1 MSNAPRFS
9 PRRRQAGGGVRV
21 QAQQPVPDVQ
31 EAWLQHGDG
40 DITVVR
46 RQLVADH
53 VDYCKARHNEGHHGP
68 RDMRLKMS
76 IPELVVD
83 HYCRIKG
90 ITLRE
95 FLRNPEHAKAIVN
108 DDAFADLRIAPGRM

>member
-1 MSNAPRFS
+1 M
-9 PRRRQAGGGVRV
+9 RRHAHRRPNRSVQTGGGVRLSP
-21 QAQQPVPDVQ
+21 AHDLQ

-53 VDYCKARHNEGHHGP
+53 VDYCKARANEGFHGP
-68 RDMRLKMS
+68 RDMRLKIS
-76 IPELVVD
+76 VPDVVVE
-83 HYCRIKG
+83 HYCRIRG
-90 ITLRE
+90 ISLKE
-95 FLRNPEHAKAIVN
+95 FITNPEHARAIVN